1 MSSLGFAGTIWQD
14 VRYGARLLRLNPV
27 FTLVATLSLALGI
40 GANTSIFQ
48 LLDAV
53 RLRTLPVRNP
63 RELAE
68 VKIADRKWASGGFS
82 SRHPEITNPQW
93 ELIRN
98 QQQAFSGIFAWSSDR
113 FNLARGGQARNAQG
127 LWVSGDAFN
136 VLGVPPVLGRVFTA
150 ADDRRGCGSPGVVI
164 SYPFWQREFG
174 GQATVLGSKISLD
187 GHPFEVIGVTPAGF
201 FGMEVGRSY
210 DIAVPICS
218 EPVIKGESTRLEQ
231 RHGWWLAITGR
242 LKPGWTVAR
251 ASAQLR
257 TISRSV
263 FEATVPPIYNPD
275 GVKHYLDYK
284 LGAFPGSTGLSSLR
298 EDYEKPLW
306 LLLSI
311 AGLVL
316 LIACANLANLMLA
329 RASARER
336 EIAVRLAI
344 GASRFRLVRQLLAES
359 LLLAALGAVV
369 GTFLAG
375 ALSQSLVAFLSTD
388 GSPLFVDLQ
397 PDWRVLGFTAGLA
410 VLTTVLFGLT
420 PALRATRTAP
430 GSVLK
435 AGGRAMTASRE
446 RFGLRRVLVVSQV
459 ALSLVLLVGALL
471 FVRSLRNLVTLNAGF
486 QQDGIVV
493 AQLDFTRLNMPKERR
508 LPFKR
513 ELIERIQGIP
523 GVQGAADSS
532 IIPISGSGWNQNILV
547 DRKAKGLSWFSRV
560 TPGYFKTLG
569 TPFLA
574 GRDFDDHDSLHA
586 PKAAIVNE
594 TFASKILG
602 SGSPLGKTFHLEMG
616 PGEPDPLYQVVGL
629 VKDTKYGHL
638 REDAR
643 SIAFFP
649 SAQDANPDPDAQ
661 ILVRSNAP
669 LVSLISAVKR
679 VILEANPDIDLDF
692 KVFKTQI
699 NESLLQERLM
709 ATLSGFFGFLAAL
722 LATIGLYGVMSYMVA
737 QRQNEIGI
745 RMALGANGRDVLR
758 MILREAGLLLAIGL
772 VVGTALAVAAGRA
785 ATSMLYGLK
794 PHDPITIALAIASL
808 AAVALVASYMPALR
822 AARLEPIVA
831 LREE

>member
-14 VRYGARLLRLNPV
+14 LRYGARLLRLNPV

-40 GANTSIFQ
+40 GANTAIFQ

-63 RELAE
+63 QELAE
-68 VKIADRKWASGGFS
+68 VKIADRSWGSGNFS
-82 SRHPEITNPQW
+82 SRHPELTNPMW
-93 ELIRN
+93 ELIRK
-98 QQQAFSGIFAWSSDR
+98 QQQAFSGIFAWSSET
-113 FNLARGGQARNAQG
+113 FNLARGGQARNAEG
-127 LWVSGDAFN
+127 LWVSGEAFN
-136 VLGVPPVLGRVFTA
+136 VLGVPPLLGRVFTA

-174 GQATVLGSKISLD
+174 GQATALGSKLSLN

-210 DIAVPICS
+210 DVAVPICS
-218 EPVIKGESTRLEQ
+218 EPVIKGEYTRLDM

-242 LKPGWTVAR
+242 LKPGWTLAR
-251 ASAQLR
+251 ASAQVR

-263 FEATVPPIYNPD
+263 FEPTVPPIYNPD
-275 GVKHYLDYK
+275 GVKHYLEYK
-284 LGAFPGSTGLSSLR
+284 LGAFPGGTGLSSLR

-344 GASRFRLVRQLLAES
+344 GASRMRLIRQLLAES
-359 LLLAALGAVV
+359 LLLAFLGAV
-369 GTFLAG
+369 AG
-375 ALSQSLVAFLSTD
+375 ALLASVLSQSLVSFLSTE
-388 GSPLFVDLQ
+388 GSPLFIDLQ

-410 VLTTVLFGLT
+410 VLTTVLFGLA

-430 GSVLK
+430 GAVLK
-435 AGGRAMTASRE
+435 AGGRALTASRE

-493 AQLDFTRLNMPKERR
+493 AQVDFTRRNMPKERR

-532 IIPISGSGWNQNILV
+532 IIPISGNGWNQNILV
-547 DRKAKGLSWFSRV
+547 DRKAKGLSWFSRI

-574 GRDFDDHDSLHA
+574 GRDFDDHDSLNA

-602 SGSPLGKTFHLEMG
+602 GGSPLGKTFHLEMG

-638 REDAR
+638 KEDAR
-643 SIAFFP
+643 PIAFFP

-669 LVSLISAVKR
+669 LLILISSVKR

-737 QRQNEIGI
+737 QRQNEIGV

-758 MILREAGLLLAIGL
+758 MVLREAGLLLVIGL
-772 VVGTALAVAAGRA
+772 AVGTALAVAAGRA

-794 PHDPITIALAIASL
+794 PHDPITMALAIASL
-808 AAVALVASYMPALR
+808 AAVALLASYVPALR
-822 AARLEPIVA
+822 AARLEPMVA
-831 LREE
+831 LRDE

>member
-14 VRYGARLLRLNPV
+14 LRYGARLLRLNPV

-40 GANTSIFQ
+40 GANTAIFQ

-53 RLRTLPVRNP
+53 RLRTLPVKNP
-63 RELAE
+63 QELAE
-68 VKIADRKWASGGFS
+68 VKIADRSWGSGSFS
-82 SRHPEITNPQW
+82 SRHPELTNPMW

-98 QQQAFSGIFAWSSDR
+98 QQQAFSGIFAWSSDT

-136 VLGVPPVLGRVFTA
+136 VLGVPPILGRVFTA

-174 GQATVLGSKISLD
+174 GQASAVGSKLSLD

-201 FGMEVGRSY
+201 FGLEVGRSY
-210 DIAVPICS
+210 DVAVPICS
-218 EPVIKGESTRLEQ
+218 EPVIKGEYTRLDM

-242 LKPGWTVAR
+242 LKPGWTLTR
-251 ASAQLR
+251 ASAQVR

-263 FEATVPPIYNPD
+263 FEPTVPPIYNPD

-284 LGAFPGSTGLSSLR
+284 LGAFPGGTGLSSLR

-344 GASRFRLVRQLLAES
+344 GASRLRLIRQLLAES
-359 LLLAALGAVV
+359 LLLAFLGAVV
-369 GTFLAG
+369 GALLAG
-375 ALSQSLVAFLSTD
+375 VLSQSLVSFLSTE
-388 GSPLFVDLQ
+388 GSQLFLDLQ

-410 VLTTVLFGLT
+410 VLTTVLFGLA
-420 PALRATRTAP
+420 PALRATRSAP
-430 GSVLK
+430 GAVLK

-486 QQDGIVV
+486 QQDGIVI

-508 LPFKR
+508 LVFR
-513 ELIERIQGIP
+513 QELIDRIQGIP
-523 GVQGAADSS
+523 GVQGAAGASV
-532 IIPISGSGWNQNILV
+532 IPISGGGWNQNILV
-547 DRKAKGLSWFSRV
+547 DRKMKGLSWLARI

-574 GRDFDDHDSLHA
+574 GRDFDDHDSLNA

-602 SGSPLGKTFHLEMG
+602 GGSPLGKTFRLEMG
-616 PGEPDPLYQVVGL
+616 PGEPDPVYQVVGL
-629 VKDTKYGHL
+629 VKDTKYLHL
-638 REDAR
+638 KEDAT

-649 SAQDANPDPDAQ
+649 AAQDADPDSGAQ
-661 ILVRSNAP
+661 MLVRANTP
-669 LVSLISAVKR
+669 LVGLIASVKR
-679 VILEANPDIDLDF
+679 VILDRNPDIDLDF

-737 QRQNEIGI
+737 QRQNEIGV
-745 RMALGANGRDVLR
+745 RMALGANGPDVLR
-758 MILREAGLLLAIGL
+758 MILREAGLLLVIGL
-772 VVGTALAVAAGRA
+772 GAGTALAVAAGRA

-794 PHDPITIALAIASL
+794 PHDPITMVLAIASL
-808 AAVALVASYMPALR
+808 ATVALVASYVPALR
-822 AARLEPIVA
+822 AARLEPMVA
-831 LREE
+831 LRDE

>member
-1 MSSLGFAGTIWQD
+1 M
-14 VRYGARLLRLNPV
+14 
-27 FTLVATLSLALGI
+27 
-40 GANTSIFQ
+40 
-48 LLDAV
+48 
-53 RLRTLPVRNP
+53 
-63 RELAE
+63 
-68 VKIADRKWASGGFS
+68 
-82 SRHPEITNPQW
+82 
-93 ELIRN
+93 
-98 QQQAFSGIFAWSSDR
+98 
-113 FNLARGGQARNAQG
+113 
-127 LWVSGDAFN
+127 
-136 VLGVPPVLGRVFTA
+136 LGVPPVLGRVFTA

-174 GQATVLGSKISLD
+174 GHATALGSKLSLN

-210 DIAVPICS
+210 DVAVPICS
-218 EPVIKGESTRLEQ
+218 EPVIKGEYTRLDM
-231 RHGWWLAITGR
+231 RHGWWLALTGR
-242 LKPGWTVAR
+242 LKPGWTLAR
-251 ASAQLR
+251 ASAQVR

-263 FEATVPPIYNPD
+263 FEPTVPPIYNPD

-284 LGAFPGSTGLSSLR
+284 LGAFPGGTGLSSLR

-344 GASRFRLVRQLLAES
+344 GASRLRLIRQLLAES
-359 LLLAALGAVV
+359 LLLAFLGAVV
-369 GTFLAG
+369 GALLA
-375 ALSQSLVAFLSTD
+375 AVLSQSLVSFLSTE
-388 GSPLFVDLQ
+388 GSQLFLDLQ

-410 VLTTVLFGLT
+410 VLTTVLFGLV

-430 GSVLK
+430 GAVLK

-446 RFGLRRVLVVSQV
+446 RFGLRRMLVVSQV

-493 AQLDFTRLNMPKERR
+493 TQVDFARLNMPKERR

-532 IIPISGSGWNQNILV
+532 IIPISGNGWNQNILI
-547 DRKAKGLSWFSRV
+547 DRKAKGLSWFSRI

-574 GRDFDDHDSLHA
+574 GRDFDDHDSLNA

-602 SGSPLGKTFHLEMG
+602 GGSPLGKTFHLEMG
-616 PGEPDPLYQVVGL
+616 SGEPDPLYQVVGL
-629 VKDTKYGHL
+629 VKDTKYGRL
-638 REDAR
+638 KEDAR

-649 SAQDANPDPDAQ
+649 AAQEANPDSGAQ
-661 ILVRSNAP
+661 ILVRSNTP

-679 VILEANPDIDLDF
+679 VILEANPDVDLDF

-722 LATIGLYGVMSYMVA
+722 LANDRPLW
-737 QRQNEIGI
+737 
-745 RMALGANGRDVLR
+745 RDVVH
-758 MILREAGLLLAIGL
+758 GG
-772 VVGTALAVAAGRA
+772 AASERNRRPHGPGR
-785 ATSMLYGLK
+785 
-794 PHDPITIALAIASL
+794 
-808 AAVALVASYMPALR
+808 
-822 AARLEPIVA
+822 
-831 LREE
+831 

>member
-14 VRYGARLLRLNPV
+14 LRYGARLLRLNPV

-40 GANTSIFQ
+40 GANTAIFQ

-63 RELAE
+63 QELAE
-68 VKIADRKWASGGFS
+68 VKIADRSWASGNFS

-98 QQQAFSGIFAWSSDR
+98 QQQAFSGIFAWSSDN
-113 FNLARGGQARNAQG
+113 FNLARGGQARYAQG
-127 LWVSGDAFN
+127 LWVSGEAFN
-136 VLGVPPVLGRVFTA
+136 VLSVPPVLGRVFTA

-174 GQATVLGSKISLD
+174 GQATALGSKLSLD

-201 FGMEVGRSY
+201 FGVEVGRSF
-210 DIAVPICS
+210 DVAVPICS
-218 EPVIKGESTRLEQ
+218 EPVIKGEYTRLDM
-231 RHGWWLAITGR
+231 RHGWWLALTGR
-242 LKPGWTVAR
+242 LKPGWTLAR
-251 ASAQLR
+251 ASAQVR
-257 TISRSV
+257 TISRGV

-284 LGAFPGSTGLSSLR
+284 LGAFPGGTGLSSLR
-298 EDYEKPLW
+298 EDYENPLW

-344 GASRFRLVRQLLAES
+344 GASRLRLIRQLLAES
-359 LLLAALGAVV
+359 LLLAFLGAVV
-369 GTFLAG
+369 GALLAG
-375 ALSQSLVAFLSTD
+375 VLSQSLVSFLSTE
-388 GSPLFVDLQ
+388 GNPLFIDLQ

-430 GSVLK
+430 GAVLK

-486 QQDGIVV
+486 RQDGIVI
-493 AQLDFTRLNMPKERR
+493 AQLDFTRLNVPKERR
-508 LPFKR
+508 QPFKR
-513 ELIERIQGIP
+513 ELIDLIQGIP
-523 GVQGAADSS
+523 GVEGAADSS
-532 IIPISGSGWNQNILV
+532 IIPISGSGWNQNILL
-547 DRKAKGLSWFSRV
+547 DRKSKGLSWFSRI
-560 TPGYFKTLG
+560 TPGYFRTLG
-569 TPFLA
+569 TPLLA
-574 GRDFDDHDSLHA
+574 GRNFDAHDTLNS
-586 PKAAIVNE
+586 PKTAIVNE
-594 TFASKILG
+594 TFARKLLG
-602 SGSPLGKTFHLEMG
+602 GSPLGKTFHLEQG
-616 PGEPDPLYQVVGL
+616 PGEPDPLYQVVG
-629 VKDTKYGHL
+629 VVQDTKYYGL
-638 REDAR
+638 REDFRA
-643 SIAFFP
+643 IAFFP
-649 SAQDANPDPDAQ
+649 AAQEANPDSGAQ
-661 ILVRSNAP
+661 ILVRSSTP
-669 LVSLISAVKR
+669 LVSLIAAVKR
-679 VILEANPDIDLDF
+679 AILGANPDIDLDF

-699 NESLLQERLM
+699 NDSLLQERLM
-709 ATLSGFFGFLAAL
+709 ATLSGFFGLLAAL

-737 QRQNEIGI
+737 QRQNEIGV

-772 VVGTALAVAAGRA
+772 AVGTALAVAAGRA

-794 PHDPITIALAIASL
+794 PHDPITMALAIASL
-808 AAVALVASYMPALR
+808 GAVALLASYVPAHR
-822 AARLEPIVA
+822 AARLEPMMA
-831 LREE
+831 LRDE